1 MRQEDEGDIGLA
13 MDAAMYFVMSH
24 YHIGPSELSKLS
36 PAGFGQLFSWATAT
50 EQVKAE
56 KMEEQMGDAPNAGGK
71 ERHKIKSTSMNKMP
85 FSE

>member
-1 MRQEDEGDIGLA
+1 MQDGDGGVDMA

-24 YHIGPSELSKLS
+24 YHIGPSELAKLS
-36 PAGFGQLFSWATAT
+36 PSGFAKMLSWATAT

-56 KMEEQMGDAPNAGGK
+56 KLEEKMSEMPSGDG
-71 ERHKIKSTSMNKMP
+71 ETHRISSTRMDRMP